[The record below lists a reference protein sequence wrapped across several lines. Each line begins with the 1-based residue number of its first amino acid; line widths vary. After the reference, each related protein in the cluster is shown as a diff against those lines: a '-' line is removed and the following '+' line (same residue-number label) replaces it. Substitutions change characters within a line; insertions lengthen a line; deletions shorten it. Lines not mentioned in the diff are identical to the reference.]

1 MTTDTKTPAQRVRES
16 EARKIK
22 AGGKRLSPMMISP
35 EAAKALSALL
45 RVKFAGS
52 ITACVERA
60 IIDANNNRKGRG
72 QQ

>member
-1 MTTDTKTPAQRVRES
+1 MTTPTQRVRAS

-22 AGGKRLSPMMISP
+22 AGGRRLSPMLVSP
-35 EAAKALSALL
+35 EAANAIDQLL
-45 RVKFAGS
+45 RAGFAGS

-72 QQ
+72 Q

>member
-1 MTTDTKTPAQRVRES
+1 MTTATERVRAS

-22 AGGKRLSPMMISP
+22 AGGRRLSPMLVSP
-35 EAAKALSALL
+35 EAAEALEQLL
-45 RVKFAGS
+45 RHGFAGS

-72 QQ
+72 Q